1 MKRVD
6 NMSIEERKENTR
18 KAREAC
24 KDFITEF
31 IYYSAKMK
39 LKRIKNNEYIKS
51 FDCGD
56 ADYNGFL
63 PITNI
68 RD

>member
-1 MKRVD
+1 
-6 NMSIEERKENTR
+6 
-18 KAREAC
+18 
-24 KDFITEF
+24 
-31 IYYSAKMK
+31 MK
-39 LKRIKNNEYIKS
+39 LKRIKINEDIKP

-56 ADYNGFL
+56 TDLNGFL

>member
-1 MKRVD
+1 
-6 NMSIEERKENTR
+6 
-18 KAREAC
+18 
-24 KDFITEF
+24 
-31 IYYSAKMK
+31 MK
-39 LKRIKNNEYIKS
+39 LKRIKNNEYIKKI
-51 FDCGD
+51 DCGD

>member
-1 MKRVD
+1 
-6 NMSIEERKENTR
+6 
-18 KAREAC
+18 
-24 KDFITEF
+24 
-31 IYYSAKMK
+31 MK
-39 LKRIKNNEYIKS
+39 LKRIKNNEDIKP
-51 FDCGD
+51 FDYGD

>member
-1 MKRVD
+1 
-6 NMSIEERKENTR
+6 
-18 KAREAC
+18 
-24 KDFITEF
+24 
-31 IYYSAKMK
+31 MK
-39 LKRIKNNEYIKS
+39 LKRIKNNEDIKP
-51 FDCGD
+51 FDSGD

>member
-1 MKRVD
+1 M
-6 NMSIEERKENTR
+6 
-18 KAREAC
+18 ARPIRETPILYG
-24 KDFITEF
+24 K
-31 IYYSAKMK
+31 AKMK
-39 LKRIKNNEYIKS
+39 LKRIKNNEDFKP

>member
-1 MKRVD
+1 
-6 NMSIEERKENTR
+6 
-18 KAREAC
+18 
-24 KDFITEF
+24 
-31 IYYSAKMK
+31 MK

-68 RD
+68 RE

>member
-1 MKRVD
+1 
-6 NMSIEERKENTR
+6 
-18 KAREAC
+18 
-24 KDFITEF
+24 
-31 IYYSAKMK
+31 MK

-51 FDCGD
+51 FDCGYD
-56 ADYNGFL
+56 DYNGFL